1 MNENKI
7 RVKQRIIKLS
17 FFSKEENDVK
27 IKNIINATIVKR
39 ETIY

>member
-7 RVKQRIIKLS
+7 RVKQRIIKLC